1 MSLGSEMS
9 GNNPRKFKDR
19 IALLA
24 QKQAE
29 GTQQFKDIMQAVAEV
44 KKPVNLNFEGREVG
58 EGMIIPR
65 HQLSPAILPQAHYR
79 LVYM

>member
-1 MSLGSEMS
+1 MNFGSNMS

-44 KKPVNLNFEGREVG
+44 KKPVNLSFEGHEVG
-58 EGMIIPR
+58 EGMVIPR
-65 HQLSPAILPQAHYR
+65 HELSPAILHPAHYR
-79 LVYM
+79 